1 MLKRVVMQRLV
12 ILPIARH
19 LGLSTL
25 VILHTWPV
33 VATLLRPNCLLK
45 REVSDR
51 WVVKVRGPQIVDGI
65 TEQTRR
71 GVQPF
76 DITGPHWKKQTL
88 RKMDKQKKVLS
99 KFMILCWAIFRA
111 ILSCVQPAGH
121 SLDTPGR
128 I

>member
-1 MLKRVVMQRLV
+1 MLKRVAMQRLV

-25 VILHTWPV
+25 VILRTWPV

-76 DITGPHWKKQTL
+76 DITGPHWKK
-88 RKMDKQKKVLS
+88 K
-99 KFMILCWAIFRA
+99 
-111 ILSCVQPAGH
+111 SCLGPHIKYTNTKETG
-121 SLDTPGR
+121 
-128 I
+128 